1 MNARYQIT
9 LPRKITLF
17 RPLGHNV
24 MPLIQWTE
32 DLGVAIESIDADHK
46 VLIGMIN
53 KLDEAIKTK
62 EPQDTVK
69 RVLNALLE
77 YTGYHFDREEALMKA
92 ANYPDLKA
100 HARTHGTLKAQVADI
115 RNRYERNPE
124 SIHEREVLAFLK
136 NWLTAHILG
145 RDKLYAPFM
154 ESRRKDVDKANEAFN
169 QGSGEEPA
177 SAGG

>member
-1 MNARYQIT
+1 
-9 LPRKITLF
+9 
-17 RPLGHNV
+17 
-24 MPLIQWTE
+24 MPIIHWTE
-32 DLGVAIESIDADHK
+32 DLSVGTETIDEDHK

-53 KLDEAIKTK
+53 KLDDAIKSK
-62 EPQDTVK
+62 EPQGTVNK
-69 RVLNALLE
+69 VLSELLD

-92 ANYPDLKA
+92 ANYPDYDA

-115 RNRYERNPE
+115 RNRYERNPD

-154 ESRRKDVDKANEAFN
+154 ESRREDVEKANEAFTHE
-169 QGSGEEPA
+169 SRSKA
-177 SAGG
+177 VSAGS